1 MALLEHITCGLTSIA
16 APTDNVE
23 EAINQLSNVNPRT
36 RKTGFQ
42 QQFEVYKSHCVL
54 SRSFNFY
61 RILEGIVSKNKTLS
75 MKQQG
80 HQRMW
85 TRIVLRSSYH
95 VKNIN
100 YRIQIYLFILD
111 TADTARVI
119 VPQLDGYSDYINFC
133 YIDVSIY
140 QHTYAPTCV
149 IRDTWYVHAGLS
161 SFQNIFGRTRTHAIN
176 SWRFLDNVMEKK
188 SHTIVMLGELVEN
201 EEVASSSV
209 HEHV

>member
-42 QQFEVYKSHCVL
+42 QQFEVYKSHYVL

-85 TRIVLRSSYH
+85 TRIVLRSFYH
-95 VKNIN
+95 VKNLRYCIL
-100 YRIQIYLFILD
+100 IHLFILD

-133 YIDVSIY
+133 YIDVSIS
-140 QHTYAPTCV
+140 TYVCTYLCN
-149 IRDTWYVHAGLS
+149 T
-161 SFQNIFGRTRTHAIN
+161 
-176 SWRFLDNVMEKK
+176 
-188 SHTIVMLGELVEN
+188 
-201 EEVASSSV
+201 
-209 HEHV
+209 